1 MTAVSSLVRFRPVA
15 LGMVACTGNKAG
27 YVVTG
32 TVEGAADGD
41 TVYLQEATG
50 RNLTKLDTAVIS
62 KGTFTFK
69 GTQDS
74 AVNRY
79 VTCEVNGTPLM
90 VDFFLENGKIN
101 VTLGKDDDSVTGTAN
116 NDAYQELR
124 AKINDISK
132 KMNAIYEAMGDS
144 TLSDE
149 QKEAKQ
155 KEGADLQ
162 EQYENAVKEA
172 VQKNITNPVGVFL
185 FKQTFYNNST
195 AENEALLQQI
205 PANLQNDEAIARI
218 KELTDKQKKTAVGTL
233 FVDFEMQTPEGK
245 TVKLSDYVG
254 KGKVVLVDFWASW
267 CGPCRREMPNLV
279 EAYAKYKGKNF
290 EIVGV
295 SLDQDGAAWKE
306 AIKKM
311 DMTWPQMSD
320 LKFWQCEGQQI
331 GVIEGVVETSVEREK
346 HQFVA
351 VAVDS
356 RAGFF
361 GIAVAVADIV
371 GRSGILVD
379 DP

>member
-1 MTAVSSLVRFRPVA
+1 MKKLTYLVIATAA

-155 KEGADLQ
+155 K
-162 EQYENAVKEA
+162 KEP
-172 VQKNITNPVGVFL
+172 T
-185 FKQTFYNNST
+185 YRNST
-195 AENEALLQQI
+195 KTQSRKLYRKTSPTLLAYSCSNRLSTI
-205 PANLQNDEAIARI
+205 TLLP
-218 KELTDKQKKTAVGTL
+218 KTKHYCNK
-233 FVDFEMQTPEGK
+233 FRQTCK
-245 TVKLSDYVG
+245 TMKLSQE
-254 KGKVVLVDFWASW
+254 L
-267 CGPCRREMPNLV
+267 RN
-279 EAYAKYKGKNF
+279 
-290 EIVGV
+290 
-295 SLDQDGAAWKE
+295 
-306 AIKKM
+306 
-311 DMTWPQMSD
+311 
-320 LKFWQCEGQQI
+320 
-331 GVIEGVVETSVEREK
+331 
-346 HQFVA
+346 
-351 VAVDS
+351 
-356 RAGFF
+356 
-361 GIAVAVADIV
+361 
-371 GRSGILVD
+371 
-379 DP
+379 